1 MFRYNLD
8 MQQEKNQTRGGT
20 QMKICWNGTKHLM
33 QVDSSGEGLDD
44 GEEVGD
50 FLADG
55 KRALFS
61 E

>member
-1 MFRYNLD
+1 M
-8 MQQEKNQTRGGT
+8 E
-20 QMKICWNGTKHLM
+20 ICWKGTKHLM

>member
-1 MFRYNLD
+1 
-8 MQQEKNQTRGGT
+8 
-20 QMKICWNGTKHLM
+20 M

-44 GEEVGD
+44 GVEVGD